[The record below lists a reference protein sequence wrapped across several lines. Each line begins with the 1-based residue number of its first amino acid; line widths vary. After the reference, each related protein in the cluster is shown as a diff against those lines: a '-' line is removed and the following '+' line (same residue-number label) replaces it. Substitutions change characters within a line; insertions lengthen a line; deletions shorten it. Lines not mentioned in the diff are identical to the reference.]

1 MHTFQP
7 TQFPRPIARAIDLGS
22 GFVKFTTEYSE
33 QTGII
38 ECDVFPSVAVEYD
51 GCIDVDGD
59 GASYKRD
66 LVRVVVNGRAYSVG
80 KEVKAKRS
88 KGRVR
93 GTDYCETDEYM
104 ALTYG
109 AFAYMLKRMGVREA
123 KIDVLVVGLPISTL
137 EKYKG
142 YLAQKMVGEHIIN
155 EEMRVVVGECIIRS
169 QPRGG
174 FDYVRATAG
183 QENEQ
188 IKSDMDSGA
197 VLVVDP
203 GYYTLDWLYAE
214 KCKGD
219 GEFSGAINDGG
230 MSIILDRVAA
240 ELARDFGADEQ
251 AFLFEKDKID
261 HFLQTGEPFF
271 YDGRYQDDVER
282 YRNIARA
289 QAGEYIQLMLER
301 IKEKK
306 GFIRKVIEVGGSNH
320 IYGKL
325 LKDVFGENRVFTSKD
340 AVFTNVKGYQ
350 VAGNVRVK
358 SLANAIQGLRVA

>member
-22 GFVKFTTEYSE
+22 GFVKFTTDCPD
-33 QTGII
+33 QNTIN
-38 ECDVFPSVAVEYD
+38 CDLFPSVAVECD
-51 GCIDVDGD
+51 GGVDVDGD
-59 GASYKRD
+59 GASIKRD
-66 LVRVVVNGRAYSVG
+66 LIRVVVNGKAYSVG
-80 KEVKAKRS
+80 KDVKSKRT

-93 GTDYCETDEYM
+93 GTDYSETDEYL

-109 AFAYMLKRMGVREA
+109 AFAYMLKKMGVHEA
-123 KIDVLVVGLPISTL
+123 RIDVLVVGLPISTL
-137 EKYKG
+137 AKYKDT
-142 YLAQKMVGEHIIN
+142 LAKKMVGEHIIN
-155 EEMRVVVGECIIRS
+155 DEMRVVVGECIVRS

-174 FDYVRATAG
+174 YDFIRATTG
-183 QENEQ
+183 QEDEQ
-188 IKSDMDSGA
+188 LKRDMDSGA

-214 KCKGD
+214 EGKGD
-219 GEFSGAINDGG
+219 AQFSGAINDGG
-230 MSIILDRVAA
+230 MSMILDRVAA

-340 AVFTNVKGYQ
+340 SVFTNVKGYQ